1 MEKAVLF
8 EKEKNIAIITFN
20 RPQRYNAVN
29 QDLVDGINDSLSIVE
44 NDNDIRA
51 VVLTGNGKGFCSGA
65 DMSVFGDKVSSEQRR
80 DYIVEHYQ
88 PLMNRFFKIKKP
100 IIGAINGTAAGVG
113 AAFALACDLR
123 VMSKESALLYAFV
136 NIGLGPD
143 GGASWLLARQVGYSK
158 ALEIAI
164 SGKKILG
171 EECLNLGLTNK
182 IVQIHE
188 VLNDAKKWAHELSV
202 RPTLAIGI
210 AKADMMYSM
219 DNNLSDT
226 IAFEAQEQ
234 VAAFNSYDL
243 KEGVTAFIQKRP
255 AKFLGK

>member
-65 DMSVFGDKVSSEQRR
+65 DMSVFGGKVSSEQRR
-80 DYIVEHYQ
+80 DYIVEQYQ

-164 SGKKILG
+164 SGKKIFG

-182 IVQIHE
+182 IVKTNE

-234 VAAFNSYDL
+234 VVAFNSYDL

>member
-1 MEKAVLF
+1 
-8 EKEKNIAIITFN
+8 
-20 RPQRYNAVN
+20 
-29 QDLVDGINDSLSIVE
+29 
-44 NDNDIRA
+44 
-51 VVLTGNGKGFCSGA
+51 
-65 DMSVFGDKVSSEQRR
+65 
-80 DYIVEHYQ
+80 
-88 PLMNRFFKIKKP
+88 MNRFFKIKKP

-164 SGKKILG
+164 SGKKIFG

-182 IVQIHE
+182 IVKTHE

-210 AKADMMYSM
+210 AKADMMYAM